1 MVQLLLL
8 EEKVTA
14 PVPLPPVA
22 LRFVVPPT
30 VSVVAPALAVNVD
43 CGIATRNDLA
53 ISGAAK

>member
-1 MVQLLLL
+1 ML